1 MREELIKQIN
11 AAIAD
16 ELAAAKKKYPS
27 NNSRHEGYAVL
38 LEEFEEMCDELEDL
52 DAYMDR
58 IWGSTKRNV
67 STEIYRDF
75 LERAGGKARLLIA
88 EAVQTAAMIDKMIEF
103 EISQSKEL
111 KKPEKP
117 KAEADSRINNIK
129 TVKETKWTPQQRA
142 DIQAIKEAHKTAR
155 SKAQKEDKLPLPDEF
170 KRGPKKRKDLD
181 DAEIFRLKQSGMTLS
196 QIAKK
201 MGCCP
206 QTVANR
212 LKNNSKE

>member
-11 AAIAD
+11 AAIRD
-16 ELAAAKKKYPS
+16 ELAAAKKKYPT

-58 IWGSTKRNV
+58 IWKNTKGNV

-75 LERAGGKARLLIA
+75 LERAREKARLLIA
-88 EAVQTAAMIDKMIEF
+88 EAIQTAAMIDKMIEF
-103 EISQSKEL
+103 EIAKEPQ
-111 KKPEKP
+111 KPQKP
-117 KAEADSRINNIK
+117 KAEPDSRISHI
-129 TVKETKWTPQQRA
+129 KWTPEQCA
-142 DIQAIKEAHKTAR
+142 DIAAIKDAHNAVR
-155 SKAQKEDKLPLPDEF
+155 LKAKKRNEVPFPDES

-181 DAEIFRLKQSGMTLS
+181 DAEIVKLRQEGASLS

-201 MGCCP
+201 LKCCP
-206 QTVANR
+206 QTIANR
-212 LKNNSKE
+212 LKDNSKE

>member
-11 AAIAD
+11 AAIRD
-16 ELAAAKKKYPS
+16 ELAAAKKKYS
-27 NNSRHEGYAVL
+27 TNNSRHEGYAVL

-75 LERAGGKARLLIA
+75 LERAGEKARLLIA

-117 KAEADSRINNIK
+117 KTEADSRINNIK
-129 TVKETKWTPQQRA
+129 TVKEIKWTPQQRA

-155 SKAQKEDKLPLPDEF
+155 SKAKEEGKLSDES

-212 LKNNSKE
+212 LKNGQKEG

>member
-1 MREELIKQIN
+1 MREELTKQIN
-11 AAIAD
+11 AAIRD

-67 STEIYRDF
+67 STEIYRDY
-75 LERAGGKARLLIA
+75 LERAGGKAHLLIA
-88 EAVQTAAMIDKMIEF
+88 EAIQTAAMIDKMIEF

-129 TVKETKWTPQQRA
+129 TVKEIKWTPQQRA

-155 SKAQKEDKLPLPDEF
+155 SKVKEEGKLSDES

-181 DAEIFRLKQSGMTLS
+181 DAEIFRLKQNGMTLS

-212 LKNNSKE
+212 LKNIQKEG

>member
-58 IWGSTKRNV
+58 IWGS
-67 STEIYRDF
+67 
-75 LERAGGKARLLIA
+75 
-88 EAVQTAAMIDKMIEF
+88 VQTAAMIDKMIEF